1 MRTPSI
7 AISRE
12 LREAINAT
20 LEARETLSLFA
31 RLGIDDASKLAVYGQ
46 RLKKREQ
53 AERRILEALRQRP

>member
-1 MRTPSI
+1 
-7 AISRE
+7 